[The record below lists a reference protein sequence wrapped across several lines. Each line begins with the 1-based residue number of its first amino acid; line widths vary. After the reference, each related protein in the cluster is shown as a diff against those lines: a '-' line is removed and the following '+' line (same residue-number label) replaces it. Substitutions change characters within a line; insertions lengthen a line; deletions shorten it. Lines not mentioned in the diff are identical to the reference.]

1 MAFNYISQMKLCWN
15 LYLAVLISFISCA
28 PANESEKWCDT
39 PGRKGY
45 ENFTEIVTRYPWYKV
60 YAVADH
66 VYAIYEPYNWQE
78 VISYL
83 IVGSEKAILF
93 DTGMGLDS
101 IQLVVKQLTALP
113 VSVIN
118 SHTHFDHIGGNA
130 DFETIY
136 GVDTA
141 YTKTNLD
148 GWQHE
153 SVKQEVTPQALCA
166 EKLLN
171 ADTAAYQIRPYAL
184 AGFIHDGSSFDL
196 GGRQIEVMII
206 PGHTPDCVALI
217 DREAGLLWTGDT
229 YYEGPLWLFFP
240 GTDLDAYQRSI
251 MRLALLVPD
260 LKHLLPAHNL
270 PLISP
275 HRLVEV
281 RDGLALVRAGKH
293 KGELGKNANPF
304 GEVMKFSFEGFSFL
318 IRKDLLE

>member
-1 MAFNYISQMKLCWN
+1 MKLWYWN
-15 LYLAVLISFISCA
+15 FYLPLFITVISCA
-28 PANESEKWCDT
+28 PATESEKWCDE

-45 ENFTEIVTRYPWYKV
+45 ESYTEIATPYPWYKV

-66 VYAIYEPYNWQE
+66 VYAIYEPYNWQQ

-101 IQLVVKQLTALP
+101 IQSVVKQLTPLP

-118 SHTHFDHIGGNA
+118 SHTHYDHIGGNA
-130 DFETIY
+130 DFDKIY

-141 YTKTNLD
+141 YTKTNSQ
-148 GWQHE
+148 GWSHE
-153 SVKQEVTPQALCA
+153 SIKQEVTPAALCA
-166 EKLLN
+166 DHLSQV
-171 ADTAAYQIRPYAL
+171 DTAAYQIRPYTL
-184 AGFIHDGSSFDL
+184 AGFIHDGSTFDL

-206 PGHTPDCVALI
+206 PGHTPDCVALL
-217 DREAGLLWTGDT
+217 DRKAGLLWTGDM

-240 GTDLDAYQRSI
+240 GTDLDAYQRS
-251 MRLALLVPD
+251 MTRLASLVPN

-270 PLISP
+270 PLITP
-275 HRLVEV
+275 QRLIEV
-281 RDGLALVRAGKH
+281 RDGLALIRAGKY
-293 KGELGKNANPF
+293 KGEPLKETINPLA
-304 GEVMKFSFEGFSFL
+304 GNVMEFTFEGFSFL